1 MKFLKMLAKGIL
13 IGAGSIAPGVSG
25 GAIAIIFGLYE
36 KIINSINN
44 FFKDIKNN
52 ALFLINIGI
61 GVAIGIVL
69 FSSIQLTLLKH
80 YALPTMFTFAGLVIG
95 TIPRLLKTA
104 NKKGFNYYLLIPFFL
119 ALGIGLFFCWIDN
132 TSISDNIQET
142 ELIFNFR
149 NIIYLFLIGIVLS
162 GSLVIPG
169 ISGTV
174 LLFLIGVY
182 GLVMNAIASIKD
194 IFLLPFASKDM
205 ILAFLDKMYI
215 LIPLG
220 LGLVVGTLLFS
231 RLMEYLINKHYSI
244 TYYAIVGFVIG
255 SLPELIPIF
264 NQAIS
269 INRTLILSI
278 ILLLVASYVSFYL
291 NKFAKD

>member
-1 MKFLKMLAKGIL
+1 MLAKGIL

-119 ALGIGLFFCWIDN
+119 ALGLGLFFCWIDN

-142 ELIFNFR
+142 ELVFNFR

>member
-1 MKFLKMLAKGIL
+1 MKFLKLLGQGIL

-36 KIINSINN
+36 KLINAINN
-44 FFKDIKNN
+44 FFKDIKKN

-80 YALPTMFTFAGLVIG
+80 YPLPTMFTFAGLVIG
-95 TIPRLLKTA
+95 TIPRLVNTA
-104 NKKGFNYYLLIPFFL
+104 NKKGFNYYLLIPLFIS
-119 ALGIGLFFCWIDN
+119 LGIGIFFSWVN
-132 TSISDNIQET
+132 KTSITDNIQDQDII
-142 ELIFNFR
+142 LNLK
-149 NIIYLFLIGIVLS
+149 NILYLFLIGIILS

-182 GLVMNAIASIKD
+182 GLVMNAIADIKN
-194 IFLLPFASKDM
+194 IFLLPFGSKEM
-205 ILAFLDKMYI
+205 FLEFLDKVYI

-231 RLMEYLINKHYSI
+231 RLMEYLINHHYSI
-244 TYYAIVGFVIG
+244 TYYAIIGFVIG
-255 SLPELIPIF
+255 SILELIPIF
-264 NQAIS
+264 NQAI
-269 INRTLILSI
+269 NFDRTLVLSI
-278 ILLLVASYVSFYL
+278 ILLLVASLVSYYL
-291 NKFAKD
+291 NKFAKE